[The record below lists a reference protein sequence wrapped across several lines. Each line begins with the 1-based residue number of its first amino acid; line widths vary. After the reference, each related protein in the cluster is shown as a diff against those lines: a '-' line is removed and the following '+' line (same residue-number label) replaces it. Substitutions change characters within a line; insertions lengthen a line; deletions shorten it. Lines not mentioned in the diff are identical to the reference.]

1 MQEGKYKYG
10 FTTEVESEQ
19 LPAGLN
25 EETIIA
31 ISQKKDEQQWLLDWR
46 LKAYERWLTR
56 TEPAHWA
63 KISYPRNNYQ
73 GIWIQEILHHLAF

>member
-10 FTTEVESEQ
+10 FTTDVESEQ

-31 ISQKKDEQQWLLDWR
+31 ISQKKDEPQTDGCLRPVDIASASNR
-46 LKAYERWLTR
+46 
-56 TEPAHWA
+56 
-63 KISYPRNNYQ
+63 
-73 GIWIQEILHHLAF
+73 